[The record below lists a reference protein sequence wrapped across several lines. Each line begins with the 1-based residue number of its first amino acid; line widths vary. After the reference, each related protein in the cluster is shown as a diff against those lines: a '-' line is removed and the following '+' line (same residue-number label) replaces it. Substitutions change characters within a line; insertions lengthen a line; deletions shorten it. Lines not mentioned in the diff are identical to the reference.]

1 MMILLLVRSR
11 FVALLNAR
19 VDDLYLCWQSQN
31 RKREREREREKLDCE
46 FRVFM
51 MYSLGFRE
59 CFFGKK
65 KVKKR
70 EAFLLCGFIFV
81 LVFFRAQKKRI
92 IRKYQRG
99 IHHNKRAFI

>member
-1 MMILLLVRSR
+1 MISIYVGK
-11 FVALLNAR
+11 A
-19 VDDLYLCWQSQN
+19 
-31 RKREREREREKLDCE
+31 KIEREREREREKLDCE

>member
-1 MMILLLVRSR
+1 MLAKPKSKERE
-11 FVALLNAR
+11 
-19 VDDLYLCWQSQN
+19 
-31 RKREREREREKLDCE
+31 REREREREKLDCE

-59 CFFGKK
+59 CFLGKK

-92 IRKYQRG
+92 ICISRLN
-99 IHHNKRAFI
+99 ISI